1 MQGAQKLRSEVY
13 LQVRRNDEAEAQP
26 RSERDRWT
34 FYKAIKKR
42 DGMDLEWLNFA
53 TGPLFRFCLMVMVL
67 GLGRV
72 LLMALVGIGQ
82 AYKRAGDKKIEASRL
97 AGQTLAWLIP
107 SFRPGQ
113 NRWTYSAGSFIFHVG
128 LIVVP
133 VFLHAHI
140 QLWKKG
146 IGLSWPA
153 LPMNWADGL
162 SLLVIV
168 TGVALLFGRGANLA
182 SRTTSRFQDFLIPFA
197 VLVPFITGVLAS
209 HPRWNPFSYPGTLL
223 VHVLSGDLLLVLIP
237 FSKLA
242 HVALWPF
249 RQLATELA
257 WRFPP
262 EAGPKVLSTLGKEDR
277 V

>member
-1 MQGAQKLRSEVY
+1 M
-13 LQVRRNDEAEAQP
+13 QVRRNDEAEAQS

-34 FYKAIKKR
+34 FYEAIKKR
-42 DGMDLEWLNFA
+42 DGMESEWLNFA

-82 AYKRAGDKKIEASRL
+82 AYGRAGDKSINAAHIAR
-97 AGQTLAWLIP
+97 QTLAWLIP
-107 SFRPGQ
+107 SFRPHP
-113 NRWTYSAGSFIFHVG
+113 NRWIYSATSFLFHVG

-133 VFLHAHI
+133 VFLHGHI

-146 IGLSWPA
+146 IGLSWPG

-168 TGVALLFGRGANLA
+168 SGVALLFGRGANLA
-182 SRTTSRFQDFLIPFA
+182 SRSTSRFQDFLIPLA

-209 HPRWNPFSYPGTLL
+209 HPRWNPFSYQGTLL
-223 VHVLSGDLLLVLIP
+223 VHALSGDFLLFLIP
-237 FSKLA
+237 FTKLA
-242 HVALWPF
+242 HVVLWPF
-249 RQLATELA
+249 RQMATELA

-262 EAGPKVLSTLGKEDR
+262 EAGSKILSTLGKEDT

>member
-1 MQGAQKLRSEVY
+1 MQS
-13 LQVRRNDEAEAQP
+13 
-26 RSERDRWT
+26 
-34 FYKAIKKR
+34 
-42 DGMDLEWLNFA
+42 EWLDFA
-53 TGPLFRFCLMVMVL
+53 MGPLFRFSLMVMIL

-72 LLMALVGIGQ
+72 LLIALVGMVQ
-82 AYKRAGDKKIEASRL
+82 AYRRAGDKNLHAAPIAR
-97 AGQTLAWLIP
+97 QTLAWLIP

-113 NRWTYSAGSFIFHVG
+113 NRWIYSAGSFIFHVG

-168 TGVALLFGRGANLA
+168 TGVALLSGRGSNLA
-182 SRTTSRFQDFLIPFA
+182 SRSTSRFQDFLLPLA
-197 VLVPFITGVLAS
+197 VLVPFISGVLAS
-209 HPRWNPFSYPGTLL
+209 HPHWNPFSYSGTLL
-223 VHVLSGDLLLVLIP
+223 VHVLSGDFLLFLIP
-237 FSKLA
+237 FTKLA
-242 HVALWPF
+242 HVVLWPF
-249 RQLATELA
+249 RYLATELA

-262 EAGPKVLSTLGKEDR
+262 EAGSKILSTLGKEDR